1 MEKLKRPR
9 SIQISNQKKLSN
21 IKLSNNN
28 TFIKNKLNINP
39 FSQTIRN
46 SSLNL
51 FSTKNNQNCISS
63 LNVTDKKI
71 KNKKNYFKTSN
82 KYFIKAEDL
91 PTKEKEM
98 TKADLKKTFLSNKK
112 NPIYLNLIKYI
123 KNYPKTFYQKISNSI
138 EKMKI
143 QTDKT
148 LKVMRKNLKISN
160 REVFHRT
167 ASVINIH
174 NIHKKKLKKKGKKEG
189 ILQLNNYDE
198 YTNLDNLKLKQNNI
212 NKSLKASSF
221 SEKININNNDIK
233 TNNSYK
239 DHKDNNSNNNVL
251 LGLSKIPSIPFHHIK
266 NKPFYIPLF
275 KNLELNRNFYK
286 NMYHFRS
293 FEMNDKLLL
302 RNTNKIYETPNSLIG
317 LSSYVKE
324 PEIQLKFIYNKIK
337 LILDNIKYFKT
348 NYMLKK
354 DFRLAFIN
362 MENPIKAQFNYI
374 IEELCVVLIR
384 IIPQLLKGFYNS
396 LDQLLFINIPGIDE
410 EMKKKPTNEIECLKY
425 NINFFNKVSDYFSAC
440 GDIYNVIQKQIAEF
454 KYTNNEF
461 HPLNKNLDLAR
472 FDSTRLIS
480 MSDSYIKKTKNDENV
495 FSKFEIGLNLKKK
508 KQEEKEEMDGFE
520 RFHKRRRI
528 KIIGDTIKLDRINSA
543 LNIAANGMKKD
554 IIINDNKRKKLKM
567 NKNPS
572 ILNSSL
578 IKDMMKYFNK
588 NIKAKI
594 ISQQVIERF
603 KTKELKR
610 LKNIEDKN
618 NSFNEI
624 N

>member
-1 MEKLKRPR
+1 M
-9 SIQISNQKKLSN
+9 S
-21 IKLSNNN
+21 
-28 TFIKNKLNINP
+28 
-39 FSQTIRN
+39 
-46 SSLNL
+46 
-51 FSTKNNQNCISS
+51 
-63 LNVTDKKI
+63 
-71 KNKKNYFKTSN
+71 
-82 KYFIKAEDL
+82 
-91 PTKEKEM
+91 TKEKEM
-98 TKADLKKTFLSNKK
+98 SKADFKKTFLSNKK
-112 NPIYLNLIKYI
+112 NPIYLKKNENNLIKYI

-148 LKVMRKNLKISN
+148 LKVMRKNLKISS

-167 ASVINIH
+167 TSVINIH
-174 NIHKKKLKKKGKKEG
+174 NIHKRKLKKKGKKEG

-212 NKSLKASSF
+212 NKSLQASPF
-221 SEKININNNDIK
+221 SEKINVNNNNNIN

-251 LGLSKIPSIPFHHIK
+251 LGLSKIPSIPFHRIK

-302 RNTNKIYETPNSLIG
+302 RNTNKIYEAPNSLIG

-362 MENPIKAQFNYI
+362 MENPIKAEFNYI

-396 LDQLLFINIPGIDE
+396 LDQLLFISIPGIDE
-410 EMKKKPTNEIECLKY
+410 EMKKKP
-425 NINFFNKVSDYFSAC
+425 S
-440 GDIYNVIQKQIAEF
+440 NV
-454 KYTNNEF
+454 
-461 HPLNKNLDLAR
+461 
-472 FDSTRLIS
+472 
-480 MSDSYIKKTKNDENV
+480 
-495 FSKFEIGLNLKKK
+495 
-508 KQEEKEEMDGFE
+508 
-520 RFHKRRRI
+520 
-528 KIIGDTIKLDRINSA
+528 
-543 LNIAANGMKKD
+543 
-554 IIINDNKRKKLKM
+554 
-567 NKNPS
+567 
-572 ILNSSL
+572 
-578 IKDMMKYFNK
+578 
-588 NIKAKI
+588 
-594 ISQQVIERF
+594 
-603 KTKELKR
+603 
-610 LKNIEDKN
+610 
-618 NSFNEI
+618 
-624 N
+624 